1 MKLLIH
7 LTFCFAFVVCI
18 PRNQVIITILDES
31 GPAPM
36 PNIYQ
41 SGPVVSEEASANK
54 RPRLF
59 RTGIQDTEYPQYPD
73 GDGEYP
79 EDSGEYPEN
88 PGEYPEDSEEPQWY
102 PEDPF
107 PAPQF
112 PEESRGN
119 LGIN

>member
-1 MKLLIH
+1 M
-7 LTFCFAFVVCI
+7 
-18 PRNQVIITILDES
+18 IITILDES

-73 GDGEYP
+73 GEYP
-79 EDSGEYPEN
+79 EDSGEYP
-88 PGEYPEDSEEPQWY
+88 GY

>member
-1 MKLLIH
+1 M
-7 LTFCFAFVVCI
+7 V
-18 PRNQVIITILDES
+18 ITILDES

-59 RTGIQDTEYPQYPD
+59 RTGIQDTEYPQYPEYT
-73 GDGEYP
+73 EYP
-79 EDSGEYPEN
+79 EYPEYTEYPE
-88 PGEYPEDSEEPQWY
+88 Y
-102 PEDPF
+102 PF
-107 PAPQF
+107 PPPQY

-119 LGIN
+119 LGINWNLKVL

>member
-1 MKLLIH
+1 M
-7 LTFCFAFVVCI
+7 V
-18 PRNQVIITILDES
+18 ITILDES

-79 EDSGEYPEN
+79 EDSGEYP
-88 PGEYPEDSEEPQWY
+88 GY

-107 PAPQF
+107 PAPKF
-112 PEESRGN
+112 PKESRGN